1 MDFHPKAHVDCTDG
15 RIGRLEDIIINPQV
29 ERITHLVVREND
41 IENTLRLVPEK
52 FVKAADRETVQLR
65 IDKNRFEKMKNYI
78 QEEYIPSNV
87 LLYMADMEDWHM
99 GTPAAV
105 FVEHEAIPEGR
116 VAVHKGAKVY
126 ATDGHVGRVDEFL
139 VEGRSGLVTHLIMV
153 EGHLWGKKDIAIPV
167 TEIDHYEE
175 DGDVQLKIDK
185 NQVEQLPVFDEKHHD
200 ES

>member
-1 MDFHPKAHVDCTDG
+1 MDFHPKAHVECTDG
-15 RIGRLEDIIINPQV
+15 RIGRLEDIIINPKV

-41 IENTLRLVPEK
+41 LGNSQRLVPEK
-52 FVKAADRETVQLR
+52 YVKDADHETVQLS
-65 IDKNRFEKMKNYI
+65 IDKKKFEKMESFI
-78 QEEYIPSNV
+78 QEEYIPSNI
-87 LLYMADMEDWHM
+87 LLYMADQDGWYA

-116 VAVHKGAKVY
+116 VAVQKGTKVY

-139 VEGRSGLVTHLIMV
+139 VQGKSGLITHLVMV

-175 DGDVQLKIDK
+175 DGDIHLKLTK
-185 NQVEQLPVFDEKHHD
+185 AQVEDLPVFDEKH
-200 ES
+200 E

>member
-1 MDFHPKAHVDCTDG
+1 MDFHPKAHVECTDG
-15 RIGRLEDIIINPQV
+15 RIGRLEDIIINPKV

-41 IENTLRLVPEK
+41 LGNSQRLVPEK
-52 FVKAADRETVQLR
+52 YVKDADHKTVQLS
-65 IDKNRFEKMKNYI
+65 IDKKEFEKMKSFI
-78 QEEYIPSNV
+78 QEEYIPSNI
-87 LLYMADMEDWHM
+87 LLYMADQEGWYA

-116 VAVHKGAKVY
+116 VAVQKGAKVY

-139 VEGRSGLVTHLIMV
+139 VQGKSGLITHLVMV

-175 DGDVQLKIDK
+175 DGDIRLKITKD
-185 NQVEQLPVFDEKHHD
+185 QVEGLPVFDEKR
-200 ES
+200 E